1 MRKIKNAAVIFLM
14 VYTIFANSIVSFAA
28 EEGEQGYYL
37 LYMYDQEK
45 GASVEIGI
53 NQVITDQ
60 AYEEINMD
68 NLIIFP
74 IEGGVYHPFQMEQME
89 EDELTREIREY
100 LLYAGYVRIDNES
113 IAEDYELEA
122 QEHAKSN
129 GLGGWKKLAD
139 KQEYEQ
145 NSSEA
150 QENED
155 EGRTDSN
162 EENDN
167 DKEIVP
173 DANTKKDDV
182 NVIVILYNKIVSYTK
197 GWPWHIIIPCFA
209 FILIIVCAVHKKR
222 KKKHEKEKDLQSK
235 NRYSNRY

>member
-14 VYTIFANSIVSFAA
+14 VYTLFANSIVSFAV

-68 NLIIFP
+68 NLIMFP

-100 LLYAGYVRIDNES
+100 LLYAGYARIDNES

-129 GLGGWKKLAD
+129 GLGGWKKPAD
-139 KQEYEQ
+139 EQEYEQ
-145 NSSEA
+145 NQNPSETK
-150 QENED
+150 ENED
-155 EGRTDSN
+155 KEQTDG
-162 EENDN
+162 NDTE
-167 DKEIVP
+167 KVS
-173 DANTKKDDV
+173 DANF
-182 NVIVILYNKIVSYTK
+182 IVKALQKIKLGIK
-197 GWPWHIIIPCFA
+197 GWPLYVKIFLPIVIVL
-209 FILIIVCAVHKKR
+209 FIAIVCKKLKNKR
-222 KKKHEKEKDLQSK
+222 IKKLEEEEALRRK
-235 NRYSNRY
+235 NRYHYKN